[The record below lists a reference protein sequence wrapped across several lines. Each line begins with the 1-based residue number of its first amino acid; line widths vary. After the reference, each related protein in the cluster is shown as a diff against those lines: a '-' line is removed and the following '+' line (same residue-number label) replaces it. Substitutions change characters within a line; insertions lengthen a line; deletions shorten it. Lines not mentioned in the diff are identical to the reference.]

1 VHAKVRILLFDVAI
15 IGLQY
20 VWFVGRVFEATAEL
34 VFLLMLIL
42 MAKGFTV
49 TRGRISTSGSIKL
62 AVFMTVYVLTYAA
75 LFIYQAYVSI
85 VLLLLFPLLV
95 GEYCSIFRRGT
106 QRCCCRILLTWHE

>member
-1 VHAKVRILLFDVAI
+1 M
-15 IGLQY
+15 
-20 VWFVGRVFEATAEL
+20 FEATAEL

-62 AVFMTVYVLTYAA
+62 AVFMTIYVIAYAA

-85 VLLLLFPLLV
+85 GRLLHHFPSLLCSFYRATLVSHLL
-95 GEYCSIFRRGT
+95 
-106 QRCCCRILLTWHE
+106 

>member
-1 VHAKVRILLFDVAI
+1 V
-15 IGLQY
+15 Y
-20 VWFVGRVFEATAEL
+20 NCVWSGRVFEASAEL

-75 LFIYQAYVSI
+75 LFIYQAYVRSI
-85 VLLLLFPLLV
+85 SAVL
-95 GEYCSIFRRGT
+95 SIFTYFVFFRPFVR
-106 QRCCCRILLTWHE
+106 